1 MKSTMKNKTL
11 EDYLNTRYPFVVY
24 PAEEGGYV
32 AEVEELPGCITQAE
46 TLEELS
52 ERIENARRA
61 WMQQAYEDGMEIPL
75 PRIEQEYSGRF
86 VIRLP
91 KYLHR
96 QLAEEAA
103 QEGVSLNQF
112 AATLLSGAVSV
123 YRVSTKGSIDLV
135 SLGKERCLMDILQ
148 HIAPS
153 PSFTLSPW
161 NIEVAEQL
169 KSYPV
174 IVQKLQDSSEE
185 KVMV

>member
-11 EDYLNTRYPFVVY
+11 EYYLNTRYPFIVY

-61 WMQQAYEDGMEIPL
+61 WIQSAYEDDIQIPL
-75 PRIEQEYSGRF
+75 PRIEQDYSGRF

-96 QLAEEAA
+96 QLAEEADR
-103 QEGVSLNQF
+103 EGVSLNQF
-112 AATLLSGAVSV
+112 ATSLLSGAVSAC
-123 YRVSTKGSIDLV
+123 RVGTKGSIDL
-135 SLGKERCLMDILQ
+135 LGPGSEDRLMDILQ
-148 HIAPS
+148 RIAS
-153 PSFTLSPW
+153 PQSFAVGPW
-161 NIEVAEQL
+161 NIKVPEQFS
-169 KSYPV
+169 SYPV
-174 IVQKLQDSSEE
+174 IVKKLQDSPEE
-185 KVMV
+185 KVLV

>member
-11 EDYLNTRYPFVVY
+11 EYYLNTRYPFIVY

-52 ERIENARRA
+52 EQIENARRA
-61 WMQQAYEDGMEIPL
+61 WIQSAYEDDMQIPL
-75 PRIEQEYSGRF
+75 PRIEQEYNGRF

-123 YRVSTKGSIDLV
+123 YPTSTPLKSV
-135 SLGKERCLMDILQ
+135 
-148 HIAPS
+148 
-153 PSFTLSPW
+153 
-161 NIEVAEQL
+161 EVA
-169 KSYPV
+169 
-174 IVQKLQDSSEE
+174 
-185 KVMV
+185 